1 MATHNIVVAA
11 HIHLN
16 HLHILCTLCYEQL
29 HLLTGTHS
37 FIRNS
42 LLPSISST
50 GSLCFFHR
58 IMLINLVCSYC
69 IFDAVMYIQTSSLIR
84 SLQTWCDQRFINK
97 YYNNQTWWAKQ
108 IMHNI
113 RNICIWL
120 FYDCNILPQH
130 ICIVGHYIIFCA
142 VVAGVVVNPIHC
154 LMCTMSVEINAN
166 NLLLKFIICEYTRC
180 ITDVICEARRFGW
193 CWYNLR
199 ECECVCC
206 ANLDH
211 KRAE

>member
-1 MATHNIVVAA
+1 MDLVNHSPHLHRGQQQLCASKSMRFQFFDYTLHRLLTFCKQFLHWRWLLHNIVVAA

-142 VVAGVVVNPIHC
+142 VVAGVVV
-154 LMCTMSVEINAN
+154 
-166 NLLLKFIICEYTRC
+166 
-180 ITDVICEARRFGW
+180 
-193 CWYNLR
+193 
-199 ECECVCC
+199 
-206 ANLDH
+206 
-211 KRAE
+211 